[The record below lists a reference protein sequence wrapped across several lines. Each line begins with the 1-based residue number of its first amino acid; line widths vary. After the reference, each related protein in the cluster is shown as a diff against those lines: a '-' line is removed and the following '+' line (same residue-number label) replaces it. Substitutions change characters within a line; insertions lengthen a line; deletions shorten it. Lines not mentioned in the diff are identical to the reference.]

1 MTKSIVGLDISSRR
15 LLAVEI
21 ENWQSKK
28 PVLVRAHQVQLER
41 GDGHE
46 GEVAETEGFA
56 AALKRL
62 WSEGGF
68 RSKRVVLGVGNQRV
82 LVRELVSPI
91 MPLKQLRE
99 ALPYQVADLLP
110 VPVEDTI
117 LDFYP
122 IEQIEDSHAPV
133 MRGLLV
139 AVLKDAI
146 EAEVAMISSVGLK
159 VVGVDLA
166 HFALLRGLMPSGA
179 LQGTHTAVMIG
190 ARTTH
195 IVVARDGIPHFVR
208 ILPTGGE
215 NVTDAAERVA
225 GGDRALAEDMKYR
238 VGIDRGHETDYRA
251 LTESMLEA
259 LNVVFGAVRSTNNYY
274 MTNDTGGEIQD
285 VILLG
290 PETRIPGIARA
301 MTEHVGLPVRVVS
314 PLDGI
319 QLGRALAPEALAPI
333 ALELAAPIGLALG
346 GK

>member
-1 MTKSIVGLDISSRR
+1 MPKSVVGLDISSRR
-15 LLAVEI
+15 LLAVEV
-21 ENWQSKK
+21 ENPDSKK
-28 PVLVRAHQVQLER
+28 PIVVRAHQVQLDR
-41 GDGHE
+41 DIARE
-46 GEVAETEGFA
+46 GEVADMDGFA
-56 AALKRL
+56 VALKRL
-62 WSEGGF
+62 WSEAGF
-68 RSKRVVLGVGNQRV
+68 KSKRVVLGVGNQRV

-99 ALPYQVADLLP
+99 ALPFQVADLLP

-122 IEQIEDSHAPV
+122 IEQIEESHSPV

-146 EAEVAMISSVGLK
+146 EAEVATLSSAGLK
-159 VVGVDLA
+159 IVGVDLA
-166 HFALLRGLMPSGA
+166 HFALLRGLMPSGV
-179 LQGTHTAVMIG
+179 LQGTHTVVMIG

-215 NVTDAAERVA
+215 SVTDAAERVA
-225 GGDRALAEDMKYR
+225 NGDRQLAENMKY
-238 VGIDRGHETDYRA
+238 GIGIERGHEADYRT
-251 LTESMLEA
+251 LTEGMLDA

-290 PETRIPGIARA
+290 PEVRIPGVARA
-301 MTEHVGLPVRVVS
+301 MAEHVGLPVRVVS

-319 QLGRALAPEALAPI
+319 QLGRNLAPETLAPF
-333 ALELAAPIGLALG
+333 ALELATPIGLALG